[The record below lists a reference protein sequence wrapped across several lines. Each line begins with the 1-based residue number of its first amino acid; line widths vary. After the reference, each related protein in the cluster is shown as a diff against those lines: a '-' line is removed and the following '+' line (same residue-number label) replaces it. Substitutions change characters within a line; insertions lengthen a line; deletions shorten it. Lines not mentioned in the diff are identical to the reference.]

1 MDKQVNQHRMSQS
14 DLAAWGVDDIA
25 YVKPVDQ
32 DGRTMYSVHAADG
45 TQMGVMANREV
56 AFAAVRQHD
65 LEPVSVH

>member
-1 MDKQVNQHRMSQS
+1 MDKQVSQYRMSQS

-65 LEPVSVH
+65 MEPVSVH